1 MPYTTIPPA
10 AADPPVLAYRHAQ
23 PVPSAQ
29 WIIVHNLGFRP
40 SGVLVTDAGGNEVEG
55 AVAHLDPTTTT
66 ITFGLPVSGIAD
78 LS

>member
-10 AADPPVLAYRHAQ
+10 AAEPPVLAYRHAQ
-23 PVPSAQ
+23 PVPSAL

-40 SGVLVTDAGGNEVEG
+40 SGVLVTDTDGNVVEG
-55 AVAHLDPTTTT
+55 VVAHLDPTTTT
-66 ITFGLPVSGIAD
+66 ITFGLPIRGIAD

>member
-23 PVPSAQ
+23 PTPAAQ

-40 SGVLVTDAGGNEVEG
+40 SGVLVIDADGNPVEG
-55 AVAHLDPTTTT
+55 AVTHLDPTTTT
-66 ITFGLPVSGIAD
+66 ITFGLPISGIAD